1 MERCMLKIGIGAML
15 LLLRTGLA
23 APRAE
28 DAQPAFEKP
37 KNYSQSRYIFKI
49 YNHAAQNRALSQIDV
64 HWGFVNDLFQF
75 VKADQGFVAGFDLNV
90 GLFDE
95 TENLIESRYAS
106 RKILVP
112 TYEQTN
118 SNRITNQGKFIFTA
132 KPGEYQLRFELID
145 RDTKRSLVRK
155 QKVTFQ
161 DFRAEKL
168 ALSDIYF
175 MQQPE
180 DSASVWLNSPHLDA
194 NFTDS
199 SAVWLAGYE
208 IYPPVKADSVRVIT
222 RISDVLARTV
232 FADTESVHIS
242 GPVLARN
249 VNLQARLRDPGRF
262 VLTVQVRAKRLQA
275 TAEQHFFITQTRPEP
290 YISLVAGL
298 IEPLQALGNPAE
310 LKKISNVPEAGQREM
325 IAEFWKKR
333 DPTPATEENEIKTEF
348 YRRVE
353 FCFRNFTVHFA
364 DKPGWKTDR
373 GRIFLRFGEPS
384 LVQKYASEINRPATE
399 IWYYDSLHQRFM
411 FTDKNGTGDFEL
423 AKIE

>member
-1 MERCMLKIGIGAML
+1 MERRMLTIGLGIIL
-15 LLLRTGLA
+15 FFLRTGMA
-23 APRAE
+23 APRTE
-28 DAQPAFEKP
+28 PTQPAFEKP

-49 YNHAAQNRALSQIDV
+49 YNHAAQNRALSQIDL
-64 HWGFVNDLFQF
+64 HWGLVNDLFQF
-75 VKADQGFVAGFDLNV
+75 VKADHGFVAGFDLNV
-90 GLFDE
+90 ELFDAA
-95 TENLIESRYAS
+95 ENLIESRFVS
-106 RKILVP
+106 RKILV
-112 TYEQTN
+112 TAYEQTN

-161 DFRAEKL
+161 DFRAERL

-175 MQQPE
+175 RQQPE
-180 DSASVWLNSPHLDA
+180 DSVSFWQNPPHLDA
-194 NFTDS
+194 NFTDTS
-199 SAVWLAGYE
+199 SVWLASYE
-208 IYPPVKADSVRVIT
+208 IYPPAKADSVRVIT

-232 FADTESVHIS
+232 FADTESVYIS
-242 GPVLARN
+242 GAVLVRK
-249 VNLQARLRDPGRF
+249 LDLRTRLRDPGRF
-262 VLTVQVRAKRLQA
+262 VLTVAVQAKRFQV

-290 YISLVAGL
+290 YISLVDGL
-298 IEPLQALGNPAE
+298 IEPLQVLGNPAE
-310 LKKISNVPEAGQREM
+310 LKKIENVPEADQREM

-333 DPTPATEENEIKTEF
+333 DPTPGTEENEIKTEF

-353 FCFRNFTVHFA
+353 FCFKNFTVHFA

-373 GRIFLRFGEPS
+373 GRVFLRFGEPS